1 MASYETRRVAMQ
13 AAPVAPAA
21 PLLEVAGNGKLRVRF
36 AAPPA
41 EPACSEMAVYLRT
54 IGAGVPWSAVNGTTK
69 RLVEDGKGNRDCV
82 PCIHGE
88 VVVEGL
94 CAGWW
99 EARVCAMNAVSFGA
113 ASPTS
118 TAVAVLGPMVPPA
131 PSAPLLQAV
140 GNGKLRVRF
149 AAPVAEPACSE
160 TEVYLR
166 SVGAGGRLL
175 VEWSAVN
182 GFTKRLLEKG
192 AQRSCIPIC
201 AGYVVVQGLSAG
213 SWEARLRTRNAVGF
227 SDVSPVSSRISVE
240 DDDDV
245 AIVSSKSW
253 ADRDRELRK
262 RAIDVDD
269 SDVQQETRQETEHG
283 RKHHRSKTPARV
295 SIMGPL
301 RQHNEDGEIVQID
314 DARHADDV

>member
-1 MASYETRRVAMQ
+1 MASYETGRCVALQ

-54 IGAGVPWSAVNGTTK
+54 IGAGVPWSAVNGATK
-69 RLVEDGKGNRDCV
+69 RLVEDGKGNCV
-82 PCIHGE
+82 PCTQGE

-99 EARVCAMNAVSFGA
+99 EARVRAMNAVSFGA

-131 PSAPLLQAV
+131 PSAPLLQAA

-160 TEVYLR
+160 TAVYLR
-166 SVGAGGRLL
+166 TVGAGGRLL
-175 VEWSAVN
+175 GEWSAVN
-182 GFTKRLLEKG
+182 GSTKRLLEKG
-192 AQRSCIPIC
+192 AKGSCIPIC
-201 AGYVVVQGLSAG
+201 TGDVVVQGLSAG
-213 SWEARLRTRNAVGF
+213 SWEARLHAKNAVGF
-227 SDVSPVSSRISVE
+227 SGASPVSSRISVE

-245 AIVSSKSW
+245 AIVGSKSW

-283 RKHHRSKTPARV
+283 RKRHRSKTPARV

-301 RQHNEDGEIVQID
+301 RQHNEDGETD
-314 DARHADDV
+314 DARHAEDV

>member
-1 MASYETRRVAMQ
+1 MASYETRRCVALQ

-54 IGAGVPWSAVNGTTK
+54 IGAGVPWSAVNGATK
-69 RLVEDGKGNRDCV
+69 RLVEDGKGNCV
-82 PCIHGE
+82 PCTHGE

-99 EARVCAMNAVSFGA
+99 EARVRAMNAVSFGA

-131 PSAPLLQAV
+131 PSAPLLQAA

-160 TEVYLR
+160 TALYLR
-166 SVGAGGRLL
+166 TVGAGGRLL
-175 VEWSAVN
+175 GVWSAVN
-182 GFTKRLLEKG
+182 GSTKRLLEKG
-192 AQRSCIPIC
+192 AQGSCIPIC
-201 AGYVVVQGLSAG
+201 TGDVVVQGLSAG
-213 SWEARLRTRNAVGF
+213 SWEARFRTMNAVGF
-227 SDVSPVSSRISVE
+227 SDFSPVSSRISVE

-283 RKHHRSKTPARV
+283 RKRHRSKTPARV

-301 RQHNEDGEIVQID
+301 RQHNEDGEID
-314 DARHADDV
+314 DARHSDDV

>member
-1 MASYETRRVAMQ
+1 MQ

-21 PLLEVAGNGKLRVRF
+21 PFLEVAGIGKLRVRF

-54 IGAGVPWSAVNGTTK
+54 IGAGVPWSAVNGATK
-69 RLVEDGKGNRDCV
+69 RLVENGKGNCV
-82 PCIHGE
+82 PCMHGE

-99 EARVCAMNAVSFGA
+99 EARVRALNAVSFSS

-131 PSAPLLQAV
+131 PSAPLLQAA
-140 GNGKLRVRF
+140 GSGKLRVRF

-160 TEVYLR
+160 TAVYLR
-166 SVGAGGRLL
+166 TVGAGGRLL
-175 VEWSAVN
+175 GAWSAVN
-182 GFTKRLLEKG
+182 GSTKRLLEKG
-192 AQRSCIPIC
+192 AQGSCVPIC
-201 AGYVVVQGLSAG
+201 TGEVVVQGLSAG
-213 SWEARLRTRNAVGF
+213 SWEARLRTMNAVGF
-227 SDVSPVSSRISVE
+227 SDASPVSSRISVE

-245 AIVSSKSW
+245 AIVGSKSW

-262 RAIDVDD
+262 RAIDIDD
-269 SDVQQETRQETEHG
+269 SDVQQETEHG
-283 RKHHRSKTPARV
+283 RKRHRSKTPARV

-301 RQHNEDGEIVQID
+301 RQHNEDGEID
-314 DARHADDV
+314 DARHADDF